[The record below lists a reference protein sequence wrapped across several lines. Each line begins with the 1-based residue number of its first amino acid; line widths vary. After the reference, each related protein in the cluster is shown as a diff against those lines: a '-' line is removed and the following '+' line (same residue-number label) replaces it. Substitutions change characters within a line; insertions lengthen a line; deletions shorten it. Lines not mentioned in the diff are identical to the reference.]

1 MRLIEIIKLI
11 IVNKDMIIE
20 IIELIR
26 ELFPSGELLDPD
38 MPSDGIVVKPLDAA
52 TLDAALAGR
61 SDTVVEIIRYLM
73 EHQEEAIEL
82 YLLLVKLV
90 RGE

>member
-11 IVNKDMIIE
+11 IVNKDMIVE

-26 ELFPSGELLDPD
+26 ELFPTGDFINPD
-38 MPSDGIVVKPLDAA
+38 NPSDGIVIKPLEASA
-52 TLDAALAGR
+52 LDAALAGR
-61 SDTVVEIIRYLM
+61 SETVAEIIRYLM

-82 YLLLVKLV
+82 YFLLVKLV